1 MHLTPLL
8 LAATMLAGPIFAQ
21 PVFAQSAGGSGAR
34 PNQAPAAHSIS
45 PNQAI
50 KMFQPLGSFPT
61 NTVTNRPSA

>member
-8 LAATMLAGPIFAQ
+8 LAATMLAG